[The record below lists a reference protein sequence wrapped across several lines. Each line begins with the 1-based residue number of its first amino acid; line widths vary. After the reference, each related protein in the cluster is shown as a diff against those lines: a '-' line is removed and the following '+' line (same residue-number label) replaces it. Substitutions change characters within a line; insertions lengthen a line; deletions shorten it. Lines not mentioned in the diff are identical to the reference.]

1 MKTHIGKNAR
11 FLPKMV
17 VYSNVL
23 IYLKIHEI
31 KWKIKIFVFQMVSS
45 DEVVSWIECEDV
57 YLAIFAAFL
66 P

>member
-45 DEVVSWIECEDV
+45 DEVVSYIEFEDV

>member
-45 DEVVSWIECEDV
+45 DEVVS
-57 YLAIFAAFL
+57 
-66 P
+66 